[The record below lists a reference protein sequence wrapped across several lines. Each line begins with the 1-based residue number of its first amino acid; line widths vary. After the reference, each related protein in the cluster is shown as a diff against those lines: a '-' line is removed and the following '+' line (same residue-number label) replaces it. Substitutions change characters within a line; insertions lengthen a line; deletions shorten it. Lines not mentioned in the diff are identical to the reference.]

1 MNTCVCLEKVMLLGR
16 REPPKV
22 GEVFYYDVDFRT
34 QFPYILYD
42 SSDGSFL
49 WTLTD
54 KSFNKS
60 FKDLQSQREE
70 RIEEILNFN

>member
-1 MNTCVCLEKVMLLGR
+1 MITCVCVEKVMLLGK

-22 GEVFYYDVDFRT
+22 GEVFYYDYNNKS
-34 QFPYILYD
+34 QYPYMLYD
-42 SSDGSFL
+42 LSDGSFL

-60 FKDLQSQREE
+60 FKDIQKHRQEQL
-70 RIEEILNFN
+70 EEILK

>member
-1 MNTCVCLEKVMLLGR
+1 MNTCVCIEKVMLLGK
-16 REPPKV
+16 RESPKV

-34 QFPYILYD
+34 QYPYILYD
-42 SSDGSFL
+42 LSDGSFL

-60 FKDLQSQREE
+60 FKDIQKHRQEQLDK
-70 RIEEILNFN
+70 ILN